1 MNKSRVLV
9 LGIAFVAAVGA
20 ALLAKNIVAQP
31 KTEKVVQKEFMNTT
45 HVLIAS
51 RKINL
56 GDMVDSSFF
65 KWQKWPKNALNSSL
79 IDQASNM
86 NAMADYDKAIARRSF
101 VEGEAINPRKFIKH
115 GSGGVMAALLTSG
128 MRAVSTKIKE
138 ETAAGGF
145 ILPDDHV
152 DVILSRQL
160 KGEGRGSKYV
170 SNTVLSN
177 VRVLAIG
184 QVIDSPKGKKT
195 AEGRTATLELT
206 PGQAEILMLA
216 NKMGDVSLALRS
228 LSKKTKVN
236 GDDGVTNLR
245 GDNRGTVRLFKFGR
259 KVRAFGM

>member
-31 KTEKVVQKEFMNTT
+31 KLKKVVQKEFMNTT
-45 HVLIAS
+45 HVLVAAKPI
-51 RKINL
+51 KL
-56 GDMVDSSFF
+56 GDLVSSGHFR
-65 KWQKWPKNALNSSL
+65 WQRWPKDALNSKL

-86 NAMADYDKAIARRSF
+86 NAKADYDKAIARSSF
-101 VEGEAINPRKFIKH
+101 VPGEAINPRKFIKK
-115 GSGGVMAALLTSG
+115 GTGGVMAALLTSG

-152 DVILSRQL
+152 DVILSRQI

-184 QVIDSPKGKKT
+184 QTIDPPKGKQT
-195 AEGRTATLELT
+195 ATGRTATLELS

-228 LSKKTKVN
+228 ISKRTQ
-236 GDDGVTNLR
+236 GDDESVTNLR
-245 GDNRGTVRLFKFGR
+245 GDNRGTVRMFKFGQ

>member
-9 LGIAFVAAVGA
+9 LGIAFVAAIGA

-31 KTEKVVQKEFMNTT
+31 KLKKVVEKEFMNTT
-45 HVLIAS
+45 HVLVAS
-51 RKINL
+51 RAIKL
-56 GDMVDSSFF
+56 GDLVSSGHFR
-65 KWQKWPKNALNSSL
+65 WQKWPKDALNSKL

-86 NAMADYDKAIARRSF
+86 NAKADYDKAIARSSF
-101 VEGEAINPRKFIKH
+101 VPGEAINPRKFIKK
-115 GSGGVMAALLTSG
+115 GTGGIMAALLTSG

-152 DVILSRQL
+152 DVILSRQI
-160 KGEGRGSKYV
+160 KGEGRDSKYV

-184 QVIDSPKGKKT
+184 QTIDPPKGKQT
-195 AEGRTATLELT
+195 ATGRTATLELT

-216 NKMGDVSLALRS
+216 NQMGDVSLALRS
-228 LSKKTKVN
+228 ISKQTQS
-236 GDDGVTNLR
+236 DSESVTNLR
-245 GDNRGTVRLFKFGR
+245 GDNRGTVRMFKFGQ

>member
-45 HVLIAS
+45 HVLVAS
-51 RKINL
+51 KAIKL
-56 GDMVDSSFF
+56 GDMVSSGHFR
-65 KWQKWPKNALNSSL
+65 WQRWPKDALNSKL

-86 NAMADYDKAIARRSF
+86 NAKADYDKAISRSSF
-101 VEGEAINPRKFIKH
+101 VVGEAINPRKFIKK
-115 GSGGVMAALLTSG
+115 GTGGVMAALLTSG

-152 DVILSRQL
+152 DVILSRQI

-170 SNTVLSN
+170 SNTILSN

-184 QVIDSPKGKKT
+184 QIIDPPKGKQT
-195 AEGRTATLELT
+195 ATGRTATLELT
-206 PGQAEILMLA
+206 PGQVEILMLA

-228 LSKKTKVN
+228 LSKRTEG
-236 GDDGVTNLR
+236 GDDAVTNLR
-245 GDNRGTVRLFKFGR
+245 GDNRGSVRMFKFGQ
-259 KVRAFGM
+259 KVRSFGM

>member
-31 KTEKVVQKEFMNTT
+31 KLKKVVEKEFMNTT
-45 HVLIAS
+45 HVLVAAKAI
-51 RKINL
+51 KL
-56 GDMVDSSFF
+56 GDLVSSGHFR
-65 KWQKWPKNALNSSL
+65 WQKWPKDALNSKL

-86 NAMADYDKAIARRSF
+86 NAKADYDKAIARSSF
-101 VEGEAINPRKFIKH
+101 VPGEAINPRKFIKK
-115 GSGGVMAALLTSG
+115 GTGGIMAALLTSG

-152 DVILSRQL
+152 DVILSRQI

-184 QVIDSPKGKKT
+184 QTIDPPKGKQT
-195 AEGRTATLELT
+195 ATGRTATLELT

-228 LSKKTKVN
+228 ISKRTQ
-236 GDDGVTNLR
+236 GDSESVTDLR
-245 GDNRGTVRLFKFGR
+245 GDNRGTVRMFKFGQ

>member
-45 HVLIAS
+45 HVLVAARSI
-51 RKINL
+51 KL
-56 GDMVDSSFF
+56 GDMVSSGHFR
-65 KWQKWPKNALNSSL
+65 WQRWPKDALNSKL
-79 IDQASNM
+79 IDQASYM
-86 NAMADYDKAIARRSF
+86 NAKADYDKAIARASF
-101 VEGEAINPRKFIKH
+101 VKGEAINPRKFIKH
-115 GSGGVMAALLTSG
+115 GTGGVMAALLTSG

-152 DVILSRQL
+152 DVILSRQIT
-160 KGEGRGSKYV
+160 GEGRGSKFV

-184 QVIDSPKGKKT
+184 QTIDPPKGKQT
-195 AEGRTATLELT
+195 ASGRTATLELT

-216 NKMGDVSLALRS
+216 NKMGDVSLSLRS
-228 LSKKTKVN
+228 LSKRTQ
-236 GDDGVTNLR
+236 GSDDRVTNLR
-245 GDNRGTVRLFKFGR
+245 GDNRGSVRLFKFGQ

>member
-9 LGIAFVAAVGA
+9 LGIAFVAAIGA

-31 KTEKVVQKEFMNTT
+31 KLKKVVEKEFMNTT
-45 HVLIAS
+45 HVLVAS
-51 RKINL
+51 RAIKL
-56 GDMVDSSFF
+56 GDLVSSGHFR
-65 KWQKWPKNALNSSL
+65 WQKWPKDALNSKL

-86 NAMADYDKAIARRSF
+86 NAKADYDKAIARSSF
-101 VEGEAINPRKFIKH
+101 VPGEAINPRKFIKK
-115 GSGGVMAALLTSG
+115 GTGGIMAALLTSG

-152 DVILSRQL
+152 DVILSRQIQ
-160 KGEGRGSKYV
+160 GEGRGSKYV

-177 VRVLAIG
+177 IRVLAIG
-184 QVIDSPKGKKT
+184 QTIDSPKGKQT
-195 AEGRTATLELT
+195 ATGRTATLELT

-228 LSKKTKVN
+228 ISKQTQS
-236 GDDGVTNLR
+236 DSESVTNLR
-245 GDNRGTVRLFKFGR
+245 GDNRGTVRMFKFGQ

>member
-45 HVLIAS
+45 HVLVAS
-51 RKINL
+51 KAIKL
-56 GDMVDSSFF
+56 GDMVSSGHFR
-65 KWQKWPKNALNSSL
+65 WQRWPKDALNAKL

-86 NAMADYDKAIARRSF
+86 NAKADYDKAISRSSF
-101 VEGEAINPRKFIKH
+101 VVGEAINPRKFIKK
-115 GSGGVMAALLTSG
+115 GTGGVMAALLTSG

-152 DVILSRQL
+152 DVILSRQI

-170 SNTVLSN
+170 SNTILSN

-184 QVIDSPKGKKT
+184 QIIDPPKGKQT
-195 AEGRTATLELT
+195 ATGRTATLELT
-206 PGQAEILMLA
+206 PGQVEILMLA

-228 LSKKTKVN
+228 LSKKTEG
-236 GDDGVTNLR
+236 GDDAVTNLR
-245 GDNRGTVRLFKFGR
+245 GDNRGSVRMFKFGQ
-259 KVRAFGM
+259 KVRSFGM

>member
-9 LGIAFVAAVGA
+9 LGIAFVAAIGA

-31 KTEKVVQKEFMNTT
+31 KLKKVVQKEFMNTT
-45 HVLIAS
+45 HVLVAS
-51 RKINL
+51 KAIKL
-56 GDMVDSSFF
+56 GDLVSSGHFR
-65 KWQKWPKNALNSSL
+65 WQKWPKDALNSKL

-86 NAMADYDKAIARRSF
+86 NAKADYDKAIARSSF
-101 VEGEAINPRKFIKH
+101 VPGEAINPRKFIKK
-115 GSGGVMAALLTSG
+115 GTGGVMAALLTSG

-152 DVILSRQL
+152 DVILSRQI
-160 KGEGRGSKYV
+160 KGEGRDSKYV

-184 QVIDSPKGKKT
+184 QTIDPPKGKQT
-195 AEGRTATLELT
+195 ATGRTATLELT

-228 LSKKTKVN
+228 ISKQTQS
-236 GDDGVTNLR
+236 DSESVTNLR
-245 GDNRGTVRLFKFGR
+245 GDNRGTVRMFKFGQ

>member
-31 KTEKVVQKEFMNTT
+31 KLKKVVQKEFMNTT
-45 HVLIAS
+45 HVLVAAKPI
-51 RKINL
+51 KL
-56 GDMVDSSFF
+56 GDLVSSGHFR
-65 KWQKWPKNALNSSL
+65 WQRWPKDALNSKL

-86 NAMADYDKAIARRSF
+86 NAKADYDKAIARSSF
-101 VEGEAINPRKFIKH
+101 VPGEAINPRKFIKK
-115 GSGGVMAALLTSG
+115 GTGGIMAALLTSG

-152 DVILSRQL
+152 DVILSRQI
-160 KGEGRGSKYV
+160 KGEGRDSKYV

-184 QVIDSPKGKKT
+184 QTIDPPKGKQT
-195 AEGRTATLELT
+195 ATGRTATLELT

-216 NKMGDVSLALRS
+216 NQMGDVSLALRS
-228 LSKKTKVN
+228 ISKQTQS
-236 GDDGVTNLR
+236 DSESVTNLR
-245 GDNRGTVRLFKFGR
+245 GDNRGTVRMFKFGQ